1 MQSRWTAL
9 VSVSLALAAGAA
21 FPMQAAH
28 AASTAGLWQMDE
40 TSGSTAH
47 DSSGHHN
54 DGHLQNIQFAG
65 GAFAFNGHNSRVL
78 VPSSSSL
85 NPGGSD
91 ITISVRVKFTV
102 KPSHSVHDYDV
113 VRKGGNGNYY
123 KIEIANS
130 GRARCQFHGT
140 SGGQG
145 IVFGPDLSNGQ
156 WHTITCTKSGS
167 RISGKV
173 DSASAS
179 HSAHIGNISN
189 GTALSFGGKA
199 SGSADMYQGQM
210 AEVKIVIG

>member
-1 MQSRWTAL
+1 VF
-9 VSVSLALAAGAA
+9 VSVSLALAAIAP
-21 FPMQAAH
+21 FQAAR
-28 AASTAGLWQMDE
+28 AATTAGLWHMNE
-40 TSGSTAH
+40 SSGTTAH

-54 DGHLQNIQFAG
+54 DGRLQNIQFVG
-65 GAFAFNGHNSRVL
+65 GAFGFNGHSSRVI

-85 NPGGSD
+85 NPGSSD
-91 ITISVRVKFTV
+91 ITISVQVKFTV

-123 KIEIANS
+123 KIEITNT

-145 IVFGPDLSNGQ
+145 LVVGPDLSNGQ
-156 WHTITCTKSGS
+156 WHTIECTKSGS
-167 RISGKV
+167 RIAGKV
-173 DSASAS
+173 DGHSASRS
-179 HSAHIGNISN
+179 GHIGNISN

-199 SGSADMYQGQM
+199 SGSQDMYQGQM